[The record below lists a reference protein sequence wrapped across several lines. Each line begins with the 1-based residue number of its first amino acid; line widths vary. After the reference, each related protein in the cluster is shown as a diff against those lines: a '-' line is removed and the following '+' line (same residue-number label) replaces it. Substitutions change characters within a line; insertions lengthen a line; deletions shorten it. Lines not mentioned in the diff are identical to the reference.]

1 MKIIVEFESSPEE
14 EDSIFSKKVIRFLSK
29 NKELKYSILSTQS
42 GITTFDL
49 IEKNVCDL
57 IGITPLELRESKRQ
71 KREIVEARQ
80 ICHYIAKK
88 NNLGSLVNIGFR
100 FGRKD
105 HSTVLYSVKTVT
117 NLLQTN
123 IEFIH
128 KYKTFVESFK

>member
-1 MKIIVEFESSPEE
+1 MKITVVFESSPEE

-88 NNLGSLVNIGFR
+88 NNLGSLVDIGFR

-105 HSTVLYSVKTVT
+105 HSTVLHSVKTVT

-123 IEFIH
+123 IEF
-128 KYKTFVESFK
+128 KNQYKTFIESFK